1 MFSTLMPMIMMSKG
15 GLGSDSTNSLLP
27 LLLMSMGK
35 YRGCYAL
42 MSQPS
47 SNPYF
52 HLNLTNRI
60 SASDG
65 GDSKM
70 SSMLPM
76 MMMMSPQGSGSNPM
90 LPMIL
95 GMMGKSHAR

>member
-1 MFSTLMPMIMMSKG
+1 MPPNG
-15 GLGSDSTNSLLP
+15 QN
-27 LLLMSMGK
+27 
-35 YRGCYAL
+35 
-42 MSQPS
+42 
-47 SNPYF
+47 
-52 HLNLTNRI
+52 LNQNCPKLKRT

-95 GMMGKSHAR
+95 GMMGKSHDMSDYYNE

>member
-1 MFSTLMPMIMMSKG
+1 MTRFKL
-15 GLGSDSTNSLLP
+15 D
-27 LLLMSMGK
+27 
-35 YRGCYAL
+35 
-42 MSQPS
+42 
-47 SNPYF
+47 
-52 HLNLTNRI
+52 RI
-60 SASDG
+60 LIAQDLFQNSASDG

-95 GMMGKSHAR
+95 GMMGKLLSITKKEN

>member
-1 MFSTLMPMIMMSKG
+1 MRP
-15 GLGSDSTNSLLP
+15 GLNQTVKTRTKINS
-27 LLLMSMGK
+27 
-35 YRGCYAL
+35 
-42 MSQPS
+42 
-47 SNPYF
+47 N
-52 HLNLTNRI
+52 

-95 GMMGKSHAR
+95 GMMGKSHDI